1 MVISILALLFSVGF
15 GLILPLV
22 IRNLVDIVLVDKN
35 FAHLNQL
42 ALGLFVV
49 FLLQGVASFINHL
62 SLAYVGEN
70 VVADIRVQVYSH
82 LQTLSLKYFTDNRTG
97 EIVSRITNDVVL
109 LQTAVTDNLVALL
122 RQAITLV
129 GAAILLFVLD
139 WRLTLIILLGIP
151 PITLTMVWLG
161 RKIRREAT
169 AVQDALA
176 QGANVLE
183 ETVSGV
189 RIVQSFARE
198 AYEIERFSARVTDIF
213 DAAMRR
219 AKIGAVLGPVIGF
232 MAFASITITLWFG
245 SYEVIQ
251 GRLTAGD
258 LVAYLVYT
266 MMVAAPIASLAGLY
280 AQFQSAI
287 GATERLFVLLD
298 TESDIVS
305 RSDAP
310 LLPAVHGEVV
320 FADVSFA
327 YSTAVAL
334 LRSVSFTA
342 RPGQVIALVGP
353 SGAGKSTLVS
363 LIPRF
368 WDVEN
373 GRVTIDGHDIRDV
386 NLRSLRE
393 QIGIVPQETTLFSDT
408 VYNNIRYGKLDATR
422 QEVEDAARAANAHD
436 FILNDLAEGY
446 DTPVGERGVKLSGG
460 QRQRV
465 AMGRAIVRHP
475 EVFLFDEPLS
485 NLDAKLR
492 TQMRVE
498 IKKLHQKVGTTV
510 VYVTHD
516 QVEAMTL
523 ADRIVI
529 MRDGHIV
536 QIGTP
541 LEVFERPVNTFV
553 ATFIGS
559 PPMNLLAGTVQGGQV
574 VLADGTALPLP
585 PGLTVADG
593 RAVQFGVRADN
604 IMPEG
609 HALPPTAHMAYVEMP
624 VTLTEPLG
632 TETLLFATLAGTEVQ
647 AKMLNPRPVR
657 MGERLRFGIALDRC
671 HLFDAASGASLRG

>member
-1 MVISILALLFSVGF
+1 MTTFGRLLRYVRPYTRWMVLSIIMLLISVSL

-35 FAHLNQL
+35 FPRLNQL
-42 ALGLFVV
+42 AIGLFVV
-49 FLLQGVASFINHL
+49 FLLQGVASFVNQIA
-62 SLAYVGEN
+62 LAFVGEN

-82 LQTLSLKYFTDNRTG
+82 LQSLSLKYFTDNRTG
-97 EIVSRITNDVVL
+97 EIVSRVTNDVVL

-122 RQAITLV
+122 RQAITLI
-129 GAAILLFVLD
+129 GAAILLFILD
-139 WRLTLIILLGIP
+139 WRLTVIILLGIP
-151 PITLTMVWLG
+151 FVTLTMVWLG
-161 RKIRREAT
+161 RKIRREST

-183 ETVSGV
+183 ETISGV
-189 RIVQSFARE
+189 RIVKSFARE
-198 AYEIERFSARVTDIF
+198 EYEIGRFSARVTDIF

-232 MAFASITITLWFG
+232 MAFGSITITLWFG

-258 LVAYLVYT
+258 LVAYLIYT
-266 MMVAAPIASLAGLY
+266 MLVAAPIASLAGLY

-287 GATERLFVLLD
+287 GATERLFDLLD

-305 RSDAP
+305 LPDAP
-310 LLPAVHGEVV
+310 LLPAVNGEVV
-320 FADVSFA
+320 FEDVSFA

-368 WDVEN
+368 WDVDN
-373 GRVTIDGHDIRDV
+373 GRVTIDGHDIREV

-422 QEVEDAARAANAHD
+422 EEVEAAARAANAHD

-465 AMGRAIVRHP
+465 AIARAVLKDPRILILDEATSSLDSESESLVQEALERLMAGRTSFVIAHR
-475 EVFLFDEPLS
+475 LS
-485 NLDAKLR
+485 TVVNADWVLVLDAGR
-492 TQMRVE
+492 IVE
-498 IKKLHQKVGTTV
+498 QGTHADLLARADGLYTRLHQ
-510 VYVTHD
+510 
-516 QVEAMTL
+516 M
-523 ADRIVI
+523 
-529 MRDGHIV
+529 
-536 QIGTP
+536 
-541 LEVFERPVNTFV
+541 
-553 ATFIGS
+553 
-559 PPMNLLAGTVQGGQV
+559 
-574 VLADGTALPLP
+574 
-585 PGLTVADG
+585 
-593 RAVQFGVRADN
+593 QFGSAELV
-604 IMPEG
+604 
-609 HALPPTAHMAYVEMP
+609 
-624 VTLTEPLG
+624 
-632 TETLLFATLAGTEVQ
+632 
-647 AKMLNPRPVR
+647 
-657 MGERLRFGIALDRC
+657 
-671 HLFDAASGASLRG
+671 

>member
-1 MVISILALLFSVGF
+1 MGRQYESDGAERNVRLTREQVTTFGRLLRYVRPYLKWMILSIIMLVISVSL

-35 FAHLNQL
+35 FPRLNQL
-42 ALGLFVV
+42 AIGLFVV
-49 FLLQGVASFINHL
+49 FLLQGFASFVNQIA
-62 SLAYVGEN
+62 LAFVGEN

-82 LQTLSLKYFTDNRTG
+82 LQSLSLKYFTDNRTG
-97 EIVSRITNDVVL
+97 EIVSRVTNDVIL

-139 WRLTLIILLGIP
+139 WRLTVIILLGIP
-151 PITLTMVWLG
+151 FVTLTMVWLG
-161 RKIRREAT
+161 RKIRREST

-183 ETVSGV
+183 ETISGV
-189 RIVQSFARE
+189 RIVKSFARE
-198 AYEIERFSARVTDIF
+198 EYEIGRFSARVTDIF

-232 MAFASITITLWFG
+232 MAFGSITITLWFG

-258 LVAYLVYT
+258 LVAYLIYT
-266 MMVAAPIASLAGLY
+266 MLVAAPIASLAGLY
-280 AQFQSAI
+280 AQFQAAI
-287 GATERLFVLLD
+287 GATERLFDLLD

-305 RSDAP
+305 PPDAP
-310 LLPAVHGEVV
+310 LLPAVNGEVV

-327 YSTAVAL
+327 YSTAVAV

-368 WDVEN
+368 WDVDN
-373 GRVTIDGHDIRDV
+373 GRVTIDGHDIREV

-422 QEVEDAARAANAHD
+422 EEVEAAARAANAHD

-465 AMGRAIVRHP
+465 AIARAVLKDPRILILDEATSSLDSESESLVQEALERLMEGRTSFVIAHRLSTVVNADWVLVLEAGQIVEQGTHADLLAQADGLYTR
-475 EVFLFDEPLS
+475 
-485 NLDAKLR
+485 
-492 TQMRVE
+492 
-498 IKKLHQKVGTTV
+498 LHQ
-510 VYVTHD
+510 
-516 QVEAMTL
+516 M
-523 ADRIVI
+523 
-529 MRDGHIV
+529 
-536 QIGTP
+536 
-541 LEVFERPVNTFV
+541 
-553 ATFIGS
+553 
-559 PPMNLLAGTVQGGQV
+559 
-574 VLADGTALPLP
+574 
-585 PGLTVADG
+585 
-593 RAVQFGVRADN
+593 QFGGVGL
-604 IMPEG
+604 E
-609 HALPPTAHMAYVEMP
+609 
-624 VTLTEPLG
+624 
-632 TETLLFATLAGTEVQ
+632 
-647 AKMLNPRPVR
+647 
-657 MGERLRFGIALDRC
+657 
-671 HLFDAASGASLRG
+671 

>member
-1 MVISILALLFSVGF
+1 MAFRMRRMGRQYESDGAEKNVRLTREQVTTFGRLLRYVRPYSKWMVLSIIMLLISVSL

-35 FAHLNQL
+35 FPRLNQL
-42 ALGLFVV
+42 AIGLFVV
-49 FLLQGVASFINHL
+49 FLLQGFASFVNQIA
-62 SLAYVGEN
+62 LAFVGEN

-82 LQTLSLKYFTDNRTG
+82 LQSLSLKYFTDNRTG
-97 EIVSRITNDVVL
+97 EIVSRVTNDVIL

-139 WRLTLIILLGIP
+139 WRLTVIILLGIP
-151 PITLTMVWLG
+151 FVTLTMVWLG
-161 RKIRREAT
+161 RKIRRAST

-183 ETVSGV
+183 ETISGV
-189 RIVQSFARE
+189 RIVKSFARE
-198 AYEIERFSARVTDIF
+198 EYEIGRFSARVTDIF

-232 MAFASITITLWFG
+232 MAFGSITITLWFG

-258 LVAYLVYT
+258 LVAYLIYT
-266 MMVAAPIASLAGLY
+266 MLVAAPIASLAGLY

-287 GATERLFVLLD
+287 GATERLFDLLD

-305 RSDAP
+305 LPDAP
-310 LLPAVHGEVV
+310 MLPAVQGEVV

-327 YSTAVAL
+327 YSTAVAV

-368 WDVEN
+368 WDVDN
-373 GRVTIDGHDIRDV
+373 GRVTIDGHDIREV

-422 QEVEDAARAANAHD
+422 EEVEAAARAANAHD

-465 AMGRAIVRHP
+465 AIARAVLKDPRILILDEATSSLDSESESLVQEALERLMEGRTSFVIAHRLSTVVNADWVLVLEAGQIVEQGTHADLLAQADGLYTR
-475 EVFLFDEPLS
+475 
-485 NLDAKLR
+485 
-492 TQMRVE
+492 
-498 IKKLHQKVGTTV
+498 LHQ
-510 VYVTHD
+510 
-516 QVEAMTL
+516 M
-523 ADRIVI
+523 
-529 MRDGHIV
+529 
-536 QIGTP
+536 
-541 LEVFERPVNTFV
+541 
-553 ATFIGS
+553 
-559 PPMNLLAGTVQGGQV
+559 
-574 VLADGTALPLP
+574 
-585 PGLTVADG
+585 
-593 RAVQFGVRADN
+593 QFGGVGL
-604 IMPEG
+604 E
-609 HALPPTAHMAYVEMP
+609 
-624 VTLTEPLG
+624 
-632 TETLLFATLAGTEVQ
+632 
-647 AKMLNPRPVR
+647 
-657 MGERLRFGIALDRC
+657 
-671 HLFDAASGASLRG
+671 

>member
-1 MVISILALLFSVGF
+1 MGRQYESDGAERNVRLTREQVTTFGRLLRYVRPYTKWMVLSIIMLLISVSL

-35 FAHLNQL
+35 FPRLNQL
-42 ALGLFVV
+42 AIGLFIV
-49 FLLQGVASFINHL
+49 FILQGFASFVNQIA
-62 SLAYVGEN
+62 LAFVGEN

-82 LQTLSLKYFTDNRTG
+82 LQSLSLKYFTDNRTG
-97 EIVSRITNDVVL
+97 EIVSRVTNDVIL

-139 WRLTLIILLGIP
+139 WRLTVIILLGIP
-151 PITLTMVWLG
+151 FVTLTMVWLG
-161 RKIRREAT
+161 RKIRREST

-183 ETVSGV
+183 ETISGV
-189 RIVQSFARE
+189 RIVKSFARE
-198 AYEIERFSARVTDIF
+198 EYEIGRFSARVTDIF

-232 MAFASITITLWFG
+232 MAFGSITITLWFG

-258 LVAYLVYT
+258 LVAYLIYT
-266 MMVAAPIASLAGLY
+266 MLVAAPIASLAGLY
-280 AQFQSAI
+280 AQFQAAI
-287 GATERLFVLLD
+287 GATERLFDLLD
-298 TESDIVS
+298 TEPDIVS
-305 RSDAP
+305 PPDAP
-310 LLPAVHGEVV
+310 LLPAVNGEVV

-327 YSTAVAL
+327 YSTAVAV

-368 WDVEN
+368 WDVDN
-373 GRVTIDGHDIRDV
+373 GRVTIDGHDIREV

-422 QEVEDAARAANAHD
+422 EEVEAAARAANAHE
-436 FILNDLAEGY
+436 FILHDLAEGY

-465 AMGRAIVRHP
+465 AIARAVLKDPRILILDEATSSLDSESESLVQEALERLMQGRTSFVIAHR
-475 EVFLFDEPLS
+475 LS
-485 NLDAKLR
+485 TVVNADWVLVLDAGR
-492 TQMRVE
+492 IVE
-498 IKKLHQKVGTTV
+498 QGTHADLLAQADGLYTRLHQ
-510 VYVTHD
+510 
-516 QVEAMTL
+516 M
-523 ADRIVI
+523 
-529 MRDGHIV
+529 
-536 QIGTP
+536 
-541 LEVFERPVNTFV
+541 
-553 ATFIGS
+553 
-559 PPMNLLAGTVQGGQV
+559 
-574 VLADGTALPLP
+574 
-585 PGLTVADG
+585 
-593 RAVQFGVRADN
+593 QFG
-604 IMPEG
+604 G
-609 HALPPTAHMAYVEMP
+609 VEL
-624 VTLTEPLG
+624 VEL
-632 TETLLFATLAGTEVQ
+632 
-647 AKMLNPRPVR
+647 
-657 MGERLRFGIALDRC
+657 
-671 HLFDAASGASLRG
+671 

>member
-1 MVISILALLFSVGF
+1 MGRQYESDGAERNVRLTREQVTTFGRLLRYVRPYSKWMVLSIIMLLISVSL

-35 FAHLNQL
+35 FPRLNQL
-42 ALGLFVV
+42 AIGLFVV
-49 FLLQGVASFINHL
+49 FLLQGFASFVNQIA
-62 SLAYVGEN
+62 LAFVGEN

-82 LQTLSLKYFTDNRTG
+82 LQSLSLKYFTDNRTG
-97 EIVSRITNDVVL
+97 EIVSRVTNDVIL

-139 WRLTLIILLGIP
+139 WRLTVIILLGIP
-151 PITLTMVWLG
+151 FVTLTMVWLG
-161 RKIRREAT
+161 RKIRRAST

-183 ETVSGV
+183 ETISGV
-189 RIVQSFARE
+189 RIVKSFARE
-198 AYEIERFSARVTDIF
+198 EYEIGRFSARVTDIF

-232 MAFASITITLWFG
+232 MAFGSITITLWFG

-258 LVAYLVYT
+258 LVAYLIYT
-266 MMVAAPIASLAGLY
+266 MLVAAPIASLAGLY

-287 GATERLFVLLD
+287 GATERLFDLLD

-305 RSDAP
+305 LPDAP
-310 LLPAVHGEVV
+310 MLPAVQGEVV

-327 YSTAVAL
+327 YSTAVAV

-368 WDVEN
+368 WDVDN
-373 GRVTIDGHDIRDV
+373 GRVTIDGHDIREV

-422 QEVEDAARAANAHD
+422 EEVEAAARAANAHD

-465 AMGRAIVRHP
+465 AIARAVLKDPRILILDEATSSLDSESESLVQEALERLMEGRTSFVIAHRLSTVVNADWVLVLEAGQIVEQGTHADLLAQADGLYTR
-475 EVFLFDEPLS
+475 
-485 NLDAKLR
+485 
-492 TQMRVE
+492 
-498 IKKLHQKVGTTV
+498 LHQ
-510 VYVTHD
+510 
-516 QVEAMTL
+516 M
-523 ADRIVI
+523 
-529 MRDGHIV
+529 
-536 QIGTP
+536 
-541 LEVFERPVNTFV
+541 
-553 ATFIGS
+553 
-559 PPMNLLAGTVQGGQV
+559 
-574 VLADGTALPLP
+574 
-585 PGLTVADG
+585 
-593 RAVQFGVRADN
+593 QFGGVGL
-604 IMPEG
+604 E
-609 HALPPTAHMAYVEMP
+609 
-624 VTLTEPLG
+624 
-632 TETLLFATLAGTEVQ
+632 
-647 AKMLNPRPVR
+647 
-657 MGERLRFGIALDRC
+657 
-671 HLFDAASGASLRG
+671 